1 MRLRRQ
7 AVLATGLVAAA
18 FMVPTAHSRAD
29 RTPQQVLKA
38 LVAAKVGASALP
50 HGYRSPRVTPY
61 AVTAT
66 AKKHHAVGGA
76 EILADGGNEGII
88 YIVFKTVAD
97 AKADFARANLAGKS
111 TSAAPKT
118 IPKPSIV
125 VNTSASGTV
134 KGKPV
139 TVGITDIAFV
149 ERNVIVQ
156 AATTSSASTKHG
168 DVAGAVALAQF
179 AAKHLRSIA

>member
-7 AVLATGLVAAA
+7 AAIATGLAVAALV
-18 FMVPTAHSRAD
+18 VPAAQARAD
-29 RTPQQVLKA
+29 RAPQEVLKA
-38 LVAAKVGASALP
+38 LVATKVGSSALP
-50 HGYRSPRVTPY
+50 HGYRSPQVTSY
-61 AVTAT
+61 KVTAT

-76 EILADGGNEGII
+76 EILADGGNEAII
-88 YIVFKTVAD
+88 YIVFDTVAD

-111 TSAAPKT
+111 TAAAPST

-134 KGKPV
+134 KGKLV
-139 TVGITDIAFV
+139 TLGITDIAFV
-149 ERNVIVQ
+149 QRNVIVQ
-156 AATTSSASTKHG
+156 AATTSAASPTHG